1 MVVLM
6 HAGDS
11 GATNSYLSQPQLI
24 GEEKSMA
31 QYATPIPQTM
41 ERIRVL
47 AADSTRMSSQL
58 LAQALG
64 QNTQFHVT
72 GIDPK
77 PASILA
83 AVADEKPNVVLMSSV
98 LDESTGFDLIRQVCS
113 TRPETRVV
121 MLMDTSKRSA
131 VVEAFRSGAHGVFS
145 RTESPKLLAKCI
157 CSVHQGQVWANS
169 AELRYL
175 LEALCQS
182 EPAGAVEAGNDAIL
196 SKREQDV
203 VRCVA
208 DGLSNREIA
217 SRLGLTEHT
226 VKNYLF
232 RIFDKLGVSSR
243 VEVVLYAFRFRKDL
257 VGSNANSDSSCVD
270 CAKAYSGPQVV
281 KSRTVATVAPKK
293 TLEPA
298 QEARR
303 IRM

>member
-1 MVVLM
+1 
-6 HAGDS
+6 
-11 GATNSYLSQPQLI
+11 
-24 GEEKSMA
+24 MA
-31 QYATPIPQTM
+31 QFATPMPHPA

-58 LAQALG
+58 LAQALA
-64 QNTQFHVT
+64 QNTQFHVI
-72 GIDPK
+72 GIEPK

-83 AVADEKPNVVLMSSV
+83 AVEDEKPNVVLMSSV
-98 LDESTGFDLIRQVCS
+98 LDEASAGFDLIRQVCS

-121 MLMDTSKRSA
+121 MLMDTSKRAA

-169 AELRYL
+169 AELRYV
-175 LEALCQS
+175 LEALCES
-182 EPAGAVEAGNDAIL
+182 EPMAMIESGTEANL

-208 DGLSNREIA
+208 EGLSNREIA
-217 SRLGLTEHT
+217 KRLGLTEHT

-257 VGSNANSDSSCVD
+257 VGPNAADSNCVQ
-270 CAKAYSGPQVV
+270 CAKTYSDTKPV
-281 KSRTVATVAPKK
+281 KSRAIEQVTAKK
-293 TLEPA
+293 ALEQ
-298 QEARR
+298 QEAGRR
-303 IRM
+303 VRQ

>member
-1 MVVLM
+1 
-6 HAGDS
+6 
-11 GATNSYLSQPQLI
+11 
-24 GEEKSMA
+24 MA
-31 QYATPIPQTM
+31 QFATPMPQSA

-58 LAQALG
+58 LAQALA

-72 GIDPK
+72 GIEPK

-98 LDESTGFDLIRQVCS
+98 LEESSTGFDLIRQVCS

-169 AELRYL
+169 AELRFL
-175 LEALCQS
+175 LEALCES
-182 EPAGAVEAGNDAIL
+182 EPAATLDAGTQAIL

-208 DGLSNREIA
+208 EGLSNREIA

-257 VGSNANSDSSCVD
+257 VGTNASDSGCVQ
-270 CAKAYSGPQVV
+270 CAKTYPASQAAKSGAVEQVV
-281 KSRTVATVAPKK
+281 AKK
-293 TLEPA
+293 VPEPL
-298 QEARR
+298 QEAGRR
-303 IRM
+303 ARP

>member
-1 MVVLM
+1 M
-6 HAGDS
+6 
-11 GATNSYLSQPQLI
+11 SQF
-24 GEEKSMA
+24 
-31 QYATPIPQTM
+31 ATPMPQSA

-58 LAQALG
+58 LAQALA
-64 QNTQFHVT
+64 QNTQFQVT
-72 GIDPK
+72 GIEPK
-77 PASILA
+77 AASILA

-98 LDESTGFDLIRQVCS
+98 LDEANTGFDLIRQVCT

-121 MLMDTSKRSA
+121 MLMDTSKRAA

-157 CSVHQGQVWANS
+157 SSVHQGQVWANS

-175 LEALCQS
+175 LEALCES
-182 EPAGAVEAGNDAIL
+182 EPASMIEAETEAIL

-208 DGLSNREIA
+208 EGLSNREIA

-243 VEVVLYAFRFRKDL
+243 VEVVLYVFRFRRDL
-257 VGSNANSDSSCVD
+257 IGPDASDNSCGQGLKTDST
-270 CAKAYSGPQVV
+270 AKPSKLRAIEELAARKAV
-281 KSRTVATVAPKK
+281 
-293 TLEPA
+293 EPS
-298 QEARR
+298 
-303 IRM
+303 

>member
-1 MVVLM
+1 MNVSV
-6 HAGDS
+6 
-11 GATNSYLSQPQLI
+11 NYPSQRRKD
-24 GEEKSMA
+24 EMA
-31 QYATPIPQTM
+31 QYATPLPQNT

-58 LAQALG
+58 LAQALA

-72 GIDPK
+72 GIEPK

-83 AVADEKPNVVLMSSV
+83 AVADERPNVVLMSSV
-98 LDESTGFDLIRQVCS
+98 LEESSTGFDLIRQVCA
-113 TRPETRVV
+113 TRPDTRVV
-121 MLMDTSKRSA
+121 LLMDTSKRSA
-131 VVEAFRSGAHGVFS
+131 VVEAFRCGAHGVFS

-169 AELRYL
+169 AELRFL
-175 LEALCQS
+175 LEALCES
-182 EPAGAVEAGNDAIL
+182 EPVGTIEAGTEAIL

-208 DGLSNREIA
+208 EGLSNREIA

-257 VGSNANSDSSCVD
+257 VGSAASSDSTCVQ
-270 CAKAYSGPQVV
+270 CAKAY
-281 KSRTVATVAPKK
+281 VAPKPIK
-293 TLEPA
+293 EPRAIAPVAAKRALEPW
-298 QEARR
+298 QDPARR
-303 IRM
+303 VRV

>member
-1 MVVLM
+1 
-6 HAGDS
+6 
-11 GATNSYLSQPQLI
+11 
-24 GEEKSMA
+24 MA
-31 QYATPIPQTM
+31 QYATPLPQAP
-41 ERIRVL
+41 EKIRVL

-58 LAQALG
+58 LAQALA

-72 GIDPK
+72 GIEPK

-98 LDESTGFDLIRQVCS
+98 LEESSTGFDLIRQVCA

-169 AELRYL
+169 AELRFL
-175 LEALCQS
+175 LEALCES
-182 EPAGAVEAGNDAIL
+182 EPAGTIEPGTEAIL

-208 DGLSNREIA
+208 EGLSNREIA

-257 VGSNANSDSSCVD
+257 VGSGAASDTNGVES
-270 CAKAYSGPQVV
+270 AKAYSGPQAV
-281 KSRTVATVAPKK
+281 KSRTVPPVAAKK
-293 TLEPA
+293 PLEPA
-298 QEARR
+298 QDIRR

>member
-1 MVVLM
+1 
-6 HAGDS
+6 
-11 GATNSYLSQPQLI
+11 
-24 GEEKSMA
+24 MA
-31 QYATPIPQTM
+31 QYATPLPQTT
-41 ERIRVL
+41 EKIRVL

-58 LAQALG
+58 LAQALA

-72 GIDPK
+72 GIEPK

-83 AVADEKPNVVLMSSV
+83 AVADERPNVVLMSSV
-98 LDESTGFDLIRQVCS
+98 LEESSTGFDLIRQVCA
-113 TRPETRVV
+113 TRPDTRVV
-121 MLMDTSKRSA
+121 LLMDTSKRSA
-131 VVEAFRSGAHGVFS
+131 VVEAFRCGAHGVFS

-169 AELRYL
+169 AELRFL
-175 LEALCQS
+175 LEALCES
-182 EPAGAVEAGNDAIL
+182 ESVGTIEAGTEAIL

-208 DGLSNREIA
+208 EGLSNREIA

-257 VGSNANSDSSCVD
+257 VGSNASSDSTCVQ
-270 CAKAYSGPQVV
+270 CAKSSA
-281 KSRTVATVAPKK
+281 APKPVK
-293 TLEPA
+293 DTRSLAPLAAKKALETM
-298 QEARR
+298 QEPLRR
-303 IRM
+303 VRV